1 MFAVNLHGFPYC
13 RVKSAFLTSAKVVT
27 WWIVKSE
34 GNAGK
39 HSGRTT
45 VSQSRKTK
53 NNMDTF
59 LIVLNLLFQQM
70 TKQV

>member
-1 MFAVNLHGFPYC
+1 MFAVNLHSFPYR
-13 RVKSAFLTSAKVVT
+13 RVKRAFLTSAKVVT
-27 WWIVKSE
+27 CGMVKLKAML
-34 GNAGK
+34 GNIPVC
-39 HSGRTT
+39 T

-70 TKQV
+70 TKRV